1 METQKEVYNPFADP
15 NELYSAVR
23 TLPPASGPSGS
34 TARPEPE
41 HNTGYLRP
49 TSVTQPDLGSAL
61 DLRERHV
68 GGTGVS
74 SGGSAGGAGPGAS
87 GAGGLGLGVAGVPGR
102 SVTTGAAGIYAYDQ
116 SGDLGMGS
124 PGFDRA
130 NDFARYAEMFTFNCT
145 VQDSSVE
152 RVTKLRCK
160 LCGCSRCLSLIR
172 RERNAILSSRAI

>member
-1 METQKEVYNPFADP
+1 MEAPKEVYNPFADP

-34 TARPEPE
+34 TARPDPE
-41 HNTGYLRP
+41 HNTAYLRP
-49 TSVTQPDLGSAL
+49 TSITQPDLGSAL

-68 GGTGVS
+68 GGTG
-74 SGGSAGGAGPGAS
+74 GGSAGGAGPGAS

-145 VQDSSVE
+145 VWDSSVE
-152 RVTKLRCK
+152 RVSKLRYTYIKYK
-160 LCGCSRCLSLIR
+160 LFGCSRCLSSIR
-172 RERNAILSSRAI
+172 